1 MREAPAVIKFM
12 LKKLK
17 HVEYGCKPDD
27 TAVSRVVVLQK
38 RKSECYNVE
47 SYFGRVKVVLQLI
60 H

>member
-1 MREAPAVIKFM
+1 MREAPAVIEFI

-38 RKSECYNVE
+38 RKMNATMS
-47 SYFGRVKVVLQLI
+47 KVILAG
-60 H
+60 